1 MWGGAYLV
9 CCMLRVVYSVPAKN
23 VVEKAEAESEAN
35 IEAESESEVKAEA
48 WKQTQK
54 QI

>member
-23 VVEKAEAESEAN
+23 VVEKAEAEAKSEA
-35 IEAESESEVKAEA
+35 EA
-48 WKQTQK
+48 Q
-54 QI
+54 